1 MFFARSK
8 ASFGWKRTQEQPGA
22 VEDTG
27 GTHEFTKKILRNI
40 SKIVFQNINI
50 IIFKIN
56 IKSKYL
62 FKLFNF
68 IYLLFVYY
76 LLKIN
81 IYSKF
86 PN

>member
-40 SKIVFQNINI
+40 SKIVFQNI